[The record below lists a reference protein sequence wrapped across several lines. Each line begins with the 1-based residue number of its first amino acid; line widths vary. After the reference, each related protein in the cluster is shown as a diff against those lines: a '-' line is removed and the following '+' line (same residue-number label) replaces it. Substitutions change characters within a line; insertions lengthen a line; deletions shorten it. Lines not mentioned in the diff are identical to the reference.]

1 MLYKYREQK
10 PYRYYDVVIAE
21 VNDIL
26 EIKDERIINRQRG
39 VDLSNGMLGV
49 IQDIKS
55 KCEPYVDPNAKVP
68 EAPPQDVDLDA
79 IDDDIS
85 GMKILKVDNQV
96 YYNLYKLGLLDSS
109 VRDHNEGLSNYSKYT
124 IQPWAI
130 WQDYNLNPWDADI
143 VKRVLRTK
151 EEPGMSETES
161 RILDYKKIIHICQ
174 ERIRQLG
181 IY

>member
-1 MLYKYREQK
+1 MLYKYCEKK

-26 EIKDERIINRQRG
+26 EIKDERIINRKRG

-55 KCEPYVDPNAKVP
+55 KCEPYVDSNVKNTT
-68 EAPPQDVDLDA
+68 QDVNLDA
-79 IDDDIS
+79 IDDDKI
-85 GMKILKVDNQV
+85 KILKVNNQV
-96 YYNLYKLGLLDSS
+96 YHNLCKLGLLDSS
-109 VRDHNEGLSNYSKYT
+109 VRDHNEGRSNYSQHT

-130 WQDYNLNPWDADI
+130 WQDYGLNPWDADI

-151 EEPGMSETES
+151 EEPGMSDTES

-174 ERIRQLG
+174 ERIRQLK
-181 IY
+181 IH

>member
-1 MLYKYREQK
+1 MLYKYKERK
-10 PYRYYDVVIAE
+10 PYRYYDVLIAE

-26 EIKDERIINRQRG
+26 DISEERIINRQRG
-39 VDLSNGMLGV
+39 VDLSNGMQGV

-55 KCEPYVDPNAKVP
+55 KCEPYVDPNVKP
-68 EAPPQDVDLDA
+68 QEAPPQGIDLDA

-85 GMKILKVDNQV
+85 GMKVLKISNQK
-96 YYNLYKLGLLDSS
+96 YYNLQKLGILDSC
-109 VRDHNEGLSNYSKYT
+109 VRDHNEGSSNYAKHV

-151 EEPGMSETES
+151 EEPGISEKEA

-174 ERIRQLG
+174 ERLRQLENF
-181 IY
+181 